1 MNGGLILTRRVGE
14 SCLCT
19 IDGKEMLVVVE
30 KIDGNRVRLKF
41 VADKSI
47 KVIRTELTL
56 GECE

>member
-14 SCLCT
+14 SCLCV
-19 IDGKEMLVVVE
+19 IDDKEMLVIVE

-41 VADKSI
+41 VADQSI
-47 KVIRTELTL
+47 KIIRTELTL